1 MPPIRLITPALA
13 NMASLSMVF
22 PEEAWPTIAK
32 LRISE
37 GWYSFIK
44 VNCTRSFAI
53 WSRRSHRGRS
63 VKTVGS
69 GASEYVLTLDFA
81 GFSSE
86 LWTIHRPAG
95 PQIGFNS
102 VCLQPILPCPYLY
115 HNR

>member
-13 NMASLSMVF
+13 SIASLSMVF

-69 GASEYVLTLDFA
+69 GASEYVLSLDFA
-81 GFSSE
+81 GFFVGAEDNPSSS
-86 LWTIHRPAG
+86 W
-95 PQIGFNS
+95 PQIGFNL
-102 VCLQPILPCPYLY
+102 VCLQPILPCPYL
-115 HNR
+115 